1 MSQFF
6 LPIIQQA
13 EIPKIFWSDLNNQPF
28 NKCISCE
35 RNLLDEHVE
44 YMIEKAFQSTNISGV
59 NSTIFEYAMCFDCA
73 DQLRNQLST
82 SSLKNIDRFYAER
95 ANFESRRN
103 KLISFNNLD
112 IDLWLKDCI
121 INQRPYQVGE
131 EFQIYGQCVGKNF
144 IYADMP
150 FMISGQALEEII
162 ELISNETMDELDNFK
177 DKLTSGPPEFMELL
191 NSTGA
196 RVFI

>member
-6 LPIIQQA
+6 LPIIQKA
-13 EIPKIFWSDLNNQPF
+13 EIPKVFWSDLTNQPF
-28 NKCISCE
+28 DKCISCE
-35 RNLLDEHVE
+35 CNLLDDNVE

-73 DQLRNQLST
+73 NQLRSQLSA
-82 SSLKNIDRFYAER
+82 SSLKNIDRFYANR
-95 ANFESRRN
+95 ADFESRRN
-103 KLISFNNLD
+103 KLLSNDLNVD
-112 IDLWLKDCI
+112 IWLNDCI

-131 EFQIYGQCVGKNF
+131 EFQIYGQCVGKDF

-162 ELISNETMDELDNFK
+162 DLISNETMDELDNFK